1 MYDLWKLRVF
11 DNISKSETQHTESV
25 LNLINL
31 FDLEDPALPEV
42 GKFSDE
48 ELQTLYD
55 KLIDQG
61 KESVTAGLLVG
72 ATIEEVDILDLEER
86 IYDGMNENI
95 KKVYENLEKGSEAH
109 LRAFVRQLAAHG
121 HVYSPQYLTQE
132 QFDEIINGN

>member
-1 MYDLWKLRVF
+1 
-11 DNISKSETQHTESV
+11 
-25 LNLINL
+25 
-31 FDLEDPALPEV
+31 
-42 GKFSDE
+42 
-48 ELQTLYD
+48 
-55 KLIDQG
+55 
-61 KESVTAGLLVG
+61 VG

-109 LRAFVRQLAAHG
+109 LRAFVRQLAAQG